1 MVQPFALFLPD
12 KHVAKILKLKTYRLP
27 NIGLC
32 ILLDLIGLT
41 SYLLPVIGET
51 EDLLWAPISGI
62 IFYFLF
68 GMKRFAVLG
77 GIFSFL
83 EEISPGLD
91 FIPTFTIAWF
101 LRKRELEKIPRDAKK
116 IVSELSQ

>member
-1 MVQPFALFLPD
+1 
-12 KHVAKILKLKTYRLP
+12 LKRNRLP
-27 NIGLC
+27 SISFC
-32 ILLDLIGLT
+32 ILFDIIGFA
-41 SYLLPVIGET
+41 SYLLPAFGEI
-51 EDLLWAPISGI
+51 EDLIWAPFSGV

-68 GMKRFAVLG
+68 GKRKFGLLG

-101 LRKRELEKIPRDAKK
+101 IRKHEIEKSIKK
-116 IVSELSQ
+116 SQLTGK

>member
-1 MVQPFALFLPD
+1 MGMV
-12 KHVAKILKLKTYRLP
+12 
-27 NIGLC
+27 
-32 ILLDLIGLT
+32 

-51 EDLLWAPISGI
+51 EDLLWAPLSAI

-68 GMKRFAVLG
+68 GKKKFGLIG

-91 FIPTFTIAWF
+91 FVTTVPIAWF
-101 LRKRELEKIPRDAKK
+101 IRKKEIEKLAS
-116 IVSELSQ
+116 V

>member
-1 MVQPFALFLPD
+1 MKKKF
-12 KHVAKILKLKTYRLP
+12 LP
-27 NIGLC
+27 NIYLC
-32 ILLDLIGLT
+32 LFLDLMGMV

-51 EDLLWAPISGI
+51 EDVLWAPLSAV

-68 GMKRFAVLG
+68 GKKKFGLLG

-101 LRKRELEKIPRDAKK
+101 IRKKEIEKCASDRDAV
-116 IVSELSQ
+116 IR

>member
-1 MVQPFALFLPD
+1 MM
-12 KHVAKILKLKTYRLP
+12 
-27 NIGLC
+27 
-32 ILLDLIGLT
+32 
-41 SYLLPVIGET
+41 SYLLPAIGET
-51 EDLLWAPISGI
+51 IDVIWAPVSAV

-68 GMKRFAVLG
+68 GKKRFGMLG

-101 LRKRELEKIPRDAKK
+101 IRKGEIQKTAEIKNP
-116 IVSELSQ
+116 

>member
-1 MVQPFALFLPD
+1 M
-12 KHVAKILKLKTYRLP
+12 
-27 NIGLC
+27 
-32 ILLDLIGLT
+32 DLIGLT

-51 EDLLWAPISGI
+51 EDLIWAPVSGI

-68 GMKRFAVLG
+68 GRKRFGMLG

-101 LRKRELEKIPRDAKK
+101 IRKHERVKKTETKENKITYRSA
-116 IVSELSQ
+116 

>member
-1 MVQPFALFLPD
+1 ML
-12 KHVAKILKLKTYRLP
+12 KKKILPSIY
-27 NIGLC
+27 LC
-32 ILLDLIGLT
+32 ILLDIIGMT

-51 EDLLWAPISGI
+51 EDIVWAPVSAI

-68 GMKRFAVLG
+68 GKKKFGFFGA
-77 GIFSFL
+77 IFSFL

-101 LRKRELEKIPRDAKK
+101 IRKREFEKDSEIKK
-116 IVSELSQ
+116 IKSFH

>member
-1 MVQPFALFLPD
+1 MVFTNIFDLINAGMKL
-12 KHVAKILKLKTYRLP
+12 LKMKKLP
-27 NIGLC
+27 NISLC
-32 ILLDLIGLT
+32 IFLDLIGFT
-41 SYLLPVIGET
+41 SYLLPLIGEA

-62 IFYFLF
+62 IFFFLF
-68 GMKRFAVLG
+68 GKRRFGLLG

-101 LRKRELEKIPRDAKK
+101 IRKHEIGKIQLSLKK
-116 IVSELSQ
+116 

>member
-1 MVQPFALFLPD
+1 MKRNALPP
-12 KHVAKILKLKTYRLP
+12 IY
-27 NIGLC
+27 IC
-32 ILLDLIGLT
+32 IVMDLIGLT

-51 EDLLWAPISGI
+51 EDLIWAPVSGI

-68 GMKRFAVLG
+68 GRKRFGMLG
-77 GIFSFL
+77 GILSFL

-101 LRKRELEKIPRDAKK
+101 IRKYEIVKK
-116 IVSELSQ
+116 GNLKRNNVTYHSALDSKALL

>member
-1 MVQPFALFLPD
+1 M
-12 KHVAKILKLKTYRLP
+12 KKIHLP
-27 NIGLC
+27 NLSLC
-32 ILLDLIGLT
+32 ILLDLIGLI
-41 SYLLPVIGET
+41 SYLLPFIGEA

-62 IFYFLF
+62 IFYIMFGKKMGLF
-68 GMKRFAVLG
+68 G

-101 LRKRELEKIPRDAKK
+101 IRKNEIVKISKQNNFPLINSTFGK
-116 IVSELSQ
+116 L

>member
-1 MVQPFALFLPD
+1 
-12 KHVAKILKLKTYRLP
+12 LKKNRLP
-27 NIGLC
+27 NIALC
-32 ILLDLIGLT
+32 LLFDLIGLT

-51 EDLLWAPISGI
+51 EDLFWAPISGV

-68 GMKRFAVLG
+68 GRRRFGLLG
-77 GIFSFL
+77 GVFSFL

-101 LRKRELEKIPRDAKK
+101 IRKQELAKK
-116 IVSELSQ
+116 LKSKNPTTQKMLG